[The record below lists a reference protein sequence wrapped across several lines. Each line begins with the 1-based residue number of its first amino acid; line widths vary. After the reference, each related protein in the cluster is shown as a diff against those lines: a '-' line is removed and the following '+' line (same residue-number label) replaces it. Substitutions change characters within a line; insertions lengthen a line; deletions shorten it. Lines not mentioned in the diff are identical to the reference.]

1 MRSMIYAGLG
11 GVIVWAVIMLT
22 AHSITAQ
29 APSDAERVQQL
40 EAQLKSAQAKLQTP
54 EVRQAT
60 AERIYSDVY
69 RTAKQEAQ
77 AACRE
82 AGGKLWVMVSR
93 TPGQPTTTSVSCE
106 MR

>member
-1 MRSMIYAGLG
+1 MKVLRPYTPVVL
-11 GVIVWAVIMLT
+11 IMLAT
-22 AHSITAQ
+22 LAFMAIAVAQ
-29 APSDAERVQQL
+29 APTDAERVQQL
-40 EAQLKSAQAKLQTP
+40 EQQLKAAQARLQTP
-54 EVRQAT
+54 EVRQAQ

-69 RTAKQEAQ
+69 KTAKQEAQ
-77 AACRE
+77 QACKD